1 MGDQGGKVE
10 KAFEEWRRAEE
21 QYAEAVA
28 AFGSGG
34 PPSKV
39 KKDSAVELAKLR
51 RPCSGAPVP
60 PTLIPRSPGPTVT
73 EATGACPSPAGS

>member
-51 RPCSGAPVP
+51 NRAD
-60 PTLIPRSPGPTVT
+60 TARDRYFKRALK
-73 EATGACPSPAGS
+73 

>member
-28 AFGSGG
+28 GFGSGG

-51 RPCSGAPVP
+51 NRAD
-60 PTLIPRSPGPTVT
+60 TARDRYFKRALK
-73 EATGACPSPAGS
+73 